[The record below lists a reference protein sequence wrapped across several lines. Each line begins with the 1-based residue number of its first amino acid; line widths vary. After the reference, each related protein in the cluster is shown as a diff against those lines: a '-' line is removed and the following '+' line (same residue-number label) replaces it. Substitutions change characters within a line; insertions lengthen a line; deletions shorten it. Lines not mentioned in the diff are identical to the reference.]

1 MRTRRSHKVVFGV
14 GAVCMALAI
23 GASSQQGVPGEQVP
37 RVSAPTAS
45 AGKVLM
51 PKRVKMI
58 LEFRNRA
65 IA

>member
-1 MRTRRSHKVVFGV
+1 MT
-14 GAVCMALAI
+14 LAFATFA
-23 GASSQQGVPGEQVP
+23 GPSDASDATP
-37 RVSAPTAS
+37 RASAPTAS